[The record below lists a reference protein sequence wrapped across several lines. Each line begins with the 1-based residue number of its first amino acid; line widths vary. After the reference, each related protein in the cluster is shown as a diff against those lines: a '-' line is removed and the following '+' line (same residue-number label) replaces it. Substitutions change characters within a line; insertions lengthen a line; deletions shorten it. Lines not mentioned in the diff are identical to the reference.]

1 MIASLRGRLR
11 RRLEDRVVV
20 ESGGVGYEVVL
31 PPVVLRGLSELV
43 AGDADD
49 AAELALVIYYHATRD
64 QPRPVLIGFGRDLE
78 REFFERLI
86 TVKDV
91 GPLVAARSLVVP
103 IAEIADAIVRKDER
117 FLRRLP
123 GIGPQKCRNII
134 AQLEGKVAKFAMM
147 PREDVPKPP
156 AEEPDDEVRALV
168 REVLVRQLGLRP
180 GEAEQAIR
188 DALARRPDLETPEA
202 LFEEIYRAR
211 RQDPRR
217 AAGGPGHE

>member
-11 RRLEDRVVV
+11 RRLEDRVVI

-31 PPVVLRGLSELV
+31 PPVVLKGLADAA
-43 AGDADD
+43 AGEGEA

-64 QPRPVLIGFGRDLE
+64 QPRPVLIGFTGELE

-91 GPLVAARSLVVP
+91 GPLVAARALVAPVP
-103 IAEIADAIVRKDER
+103 EIADAIVRKDER
-117 FLRRLP
+117 YLRRLP

-134 AQLEGKVAKFAMM
+134 AQLEGKVAKYALI
-147 PREDVPKPP
+147 PWAEPPTAPAVAGEDG
-156 AEEPDDEVRALV
+156 DEVRAVV
-168 REVLVRQLGLRP
+168 REVLVRQLGLRS
-180 GEAEQAIR
+180 GEADQVIR
-188 DALARRPDLETPEA
+188 EALARRPDIETPEA

-211 RQDPRR
+211 R
-217 AAGGPGHE
+217 GET

>member
-11 RRLEDRVVV
+11 RRLEDRVVL
-20 ESGGVGYEVVL
+20 ESAGVGYEVVL
-31 PPVVLRGLSELV
+31 PPVVLRGLTEL
-43 AGDADD
+43 ATGDGEA

-64 QPRPVLIGFGRDLE
+64 QPRPVLIGFGQDLE

-91 GPLVAARSLVVP
+91 GPLVAARALVAP
-103 IAEIADAIVRKDER
+103 IPEIAEAIVRKDER

-134 AQLEGKVAKFAMM
+134 AQLEGKVAKFALM
-147 PREDVPKPP
+147 PREEVPKPP
-156 AEEPDDEVRALV
+156 VETADDKVGTLV
-168 REVLVRQLGLRP
+168 RDVLVRQLGLRP
-180 GEAEQAIR
+180 GEADQAIR
-188 DALARRPDLETPEA
+188 DALARRPDLATPEA

-211 RQDPRR
+211 RGTP
-217 AAGGPGHE
+217 

>member
-11 RRLEDRVVV
+11 RRLENRVVL
-20 ESGGVGYEVVL
+20 ESAGVGYEVVL
-31 PPVVLRGLSELV
+31 PPVVLRGLSEL
-43 AGDADD
+43 ATGDGDE

-64 QPRPVLIGFGRDLE
+64 QPRPVLIGFARDLE

-91 GPLVAARSLVVP
+91 GPLVAARALVAP
-103 IAEIADAIVRKDER
+103 IPEIADAIVRKDER

-134 AQLEGKVAKFAMM
+134 AQLEGKVAKYALM
-147 PREDVPKPP
+147 PREEVPKAPVEG
-156 AEEPDDEVRALV
+156 ADDEVRAVV

-180 GEAEQAIR
+180 GEADQAIR
-188 DALARRPDLETPEA
+188 EATTRRPELDTPEA

-211 RQDPRR
+211 RGTP
-217 AAGGPGHE
+217 

>member
-20 ESGGVGYEVVL
+20 ESAGVGYEVVL
-31 PPVVLRGLSELV
+31 PPVVSRSLEDAV
-43 AGDADD
+43 AADGDE

-64 QPRPVLIGFGRDLE
+64 QPRPVLIGFAAELE

-91 GPLVAARSLVVP
+91 GPLVAARALVAP
-103 IAEIADAIVRKDER
+103 IPEIAAAIVSKDER

-134 AQLEGKVAKFAMM
+134 AQLEGKVAKYALM
-147 PREDVPKPP
+147 PQAEPSKPAAEPGED
-156 AEEPDDEVRALV
+156 DVRVMV
-168 REVLVRQLGLRP
+168 REVLVRQLGLRG
-180 GEAEQAIR
+180 GEADQAIR
-188 DALARRPDLETPEA
+188 EALARRPDIDTPEA

-211 RQDPRR
+211 R
-217 AAGGPGHE
+217 GGT

>member
-31 PPVVLRGLSELV
+31 PPVVLRGLRETG
-43 AGDADD
+43 AGDGEEG
-49 AAELALVIYYHATRD
+49 AELALVIYYHASRD
-64 QPRPVLIGFGRDLE
+64 QPRPVLIGFARELE

-91 GPLVAARSLVVP
+91 GPLVAARALVAP
-103 IAEIADAIVRKDER
+103 IPEIAEAIVRKDER
-117 FLRRLP
+117 YLRRLP
-123 GIGPQKCRNII
+123 GIGPQKSRNII
-134 AQLEGKVAKFAMM
+134 AQLEGKVAKYALM
-147 PREDVPKPP
+147 PREELPEAPV
-156 AEEPDDEVRALV
+156 EGVEDEVRVLV

-180 GEAEQAIR
+180 GEADQAIR
-188 DALARRPDLETPEA
+188 QALARQPGLDTPEA

-211 RQDPRR
+211 REAP
-217 AAGGPGHE
+217 

>member
-20 ESGGVGYEVVL
+20 ESAGVGYEVVL
-31 PPVVLRGLSELV
+31 PPVVLRGLADLP
-43 AGDADD
+43 AGPGEE

-64 QPRPVLIGFGRDLE
+64 QPRPVLIGFAQDLE
-78 REFFERLI
+78 REFYERLI

-91 GPLVAARSLVVP
+91 GPLVAARALIVP
-103 IAEIADAIVRKDER
+103 IPEIADAIVRKDER

-134 AQLEGKVAKFAMM
+134 AQLEGKVAKYALM
-147 PREDVPKPP
+147 PREEAPRPP
-156 AEEPDDEVRALV
+156 AAAGDDELRAVVRD
-168 REVLVRQLGLRP
+168 VLVRQLGLRP
-180 GEAEQAIR
+180 GEADQAIR
-188 DALARRPDLETPEA
+188 DALARRPELETPEA

-211 RQDPRR
+211 RGAP
-217 AAGGPGHE
+217 

>member
-20 ESGGVGYEVVL
+20 ESAGVGYEVVL
-31 PPVVLRGLSELV
+31 PPFVLRSLEEAL
-43 AGDADD
+43 AGDGDE

-64 QPRPVLIGFGRDLE
+64 QPRPVLIGFAAELE

-91 GPLVAARSLVVP
+91 GPLVAARALVAP
-103 IAEIADAIVRKDER
+103 IPEIAAAIVSKDER

-134 AQLEGKVAKFAMM
+134 AQLEGKVAKYALM
-147 PREDVPKPP
+147 PQAEPPKP
-156 AEEPDDEVRALV
+156 AVEAVEDDVRVIV
-168 REVLVRQLGLRP
+168 REVLVRQLGLRA
-180 GEAEQAIR
+180 GEADQAIR
-188 DALARRPDLETPEA
+188 EALARRPGIETPEA

-211 RQDPRR
+211 R
-217 AAGGPGHE
+217 GGS

>member
-31 PPVVLRGLSELV
+31 PPVVREHLGDAVAADGDEASEL
-43 AGDADD
+43 G
-49 AAELALVIYYHATRD
+49 LVIYYHASRD
-64 QPRPVLIGFGRDLE
+64 QPRPVLIGFAHELE

-91 GPLVAARSLVVP
+91 GPLVAARALVAP
-103 IAEIADAIVRKDER
+103 IPEIADAIVRKDER

-134 AQLEGKVAKFAMM
+134 AQLEGRVAKYALM
-147 PREDVPKPP
+147 PPGEHPKPP
-156 AEEPDDEVRALV
+156 PGRAEDDVSATV
-168 REVLVRQLGLRP
+168 REVLIRQLGLRA
-180 GEAEQAIR
+180 GEADQAIR
-188 DALARRPDLETPEA
+188 DALARRPELDTPEA

-211 RQDPRR
+211 RDTGRSRDPL
-217 AAGGPGHE
+217 

>member
-31 PPVVLRGLSELV
+31 PPVVLKGLADTV
-43 AGDADD
+43 AGNGDE
-49 AAELALVIYYHATRD
+49 AEELTLVIYYHATRD
-64 QPRPVLIGFGRDLE
+64 QPRPVLIGFAQDLE

-91 GPLVAARSLVVP
+91 GPLVAARALVAP
-103 IAEIADAIVRKDER
+103 IPEIADAIVRKDER

-134 AQLEGKVAKFAMM
+134 AQLEGKVAKYALI
-147 PREDVPKPP
+147 PRAEPPKPP
-156 AEEPDDEVRALV
+156 TAPPEDEVRVVV

-180 GEAEQAIR
+180 SEADLAIR
-188 DALARRPDLETPEA
+188 EALARRPGIETPEA

-211 RQDPRR
+211 RGE
-217 AAGGPGHE
+217 A

>member
-11 RRLEDRVVV
+11 RRLDDRVVV

-31 PPVVLRGLSELV
+31 PPVVLAGLDDAV
-43 AGDADD
+43 AGDADEG
-49 AAELALVIYYHATRD
+49 AELEFVIYYHATRD
-64 QPRPVLIGFGRDLE
+64 QPRPVLIGFARELE

-91 GPLVAARSLVVP
+91 GPLVAARALVQP
-103 IAEIADAIVRKDER
+103 IPEIAAAIVRKDER

-134 AQLEGKVAKFAMM
+134 AQLEGKVAKYALM
-147 PREDVPKPP
+147 PR
-156 AEEPDDEVRALV
+156 AESTPRAPRPEEDEVGVLV
-168 REVLVRQLGLRP
+168 RDVLVRQLGLRA

-188 DALARRPDLETPEA
+188 DALARRPELATPEA

-211 RQDPRR
+211 GDG
-217 AAGGPGHE
+217 A

>member
-11 RRLEDRVVV
+11 RRLDDRVVV
-20 ESGGVGYEVVL
+20 ESAGVGYEVVL
-31 PPVVLRGLSELV
+31 PPIVRDGL
-43 AGDADD
+43 GDAPAAAGEE

-64 QPRPVLIGFGRDLE
+64 QPRPVLIGFSGELE

-91 GPLVAARSLVVP
+91 GPLVAARALTAP
-103 IAEIADAIVRKDER
+103 IPEIADAIVRKDER

-134 AQLEGKVAKFAMM
+134 AQLEGKVAKYALL
-147 PREDVPKPP
+147 PRVEPPKPTV
-156 AEEPDDEVRALV
+156 ERDTDDEVRTVV

-180 GEAEQAIR
+180 GEADQAIR
-188 DALARRPDLETPEA
+188 DALSRRPEIDTPEA

-211 RQDPRR
+211 RSS
-217 AAGGPGHE
+217 G